1 MKKEEIKNNF
11 IKYLKDN
18 GHRITNERL
27 LILESA
33 LSMRDHF
40 DADELYFKMKQDYI
54 RASRATVYKTL
65 ELMSE
70 CSILTKH
77 NFKGERARYETMSGR
92 NNHYHIICISCN
104 RIVEFEDSRIEKL
117 QEKIC
122 KEQNLRLVD
131 HTLQVFAV
139 CNDNEKCLHR
149 NSNLKSQKLNNKRK
163 T

>member
-1 MKKEEIKNNF
+1 MKKEEIKNIF

-18 GHRITNERL
+18 SHRITNERL
-27 LILESA
+27 LILDSA

-40 DADELYFKMKQDYI
+40 DADELYLKMKGDYI

-77 NFKGERARYETMSGR
+77 NFKGDRARYETKYGR
-92 NNHYHIICISCN
+92 NHHYHIICVRCN
-104 RIVEFEDSRIEKL
+104 RIVEFEDPRIEKL
-117 QEKIC
+117 QETIC
-122 KEQNLRLVD
+122 KEHNLKLVD

-139 CNDNEKCLHR
+139 CNDKEKCIHK
-149 NSNLKSQKLNNKRK
+149 NLKLKNQKSK
-163 T
+163 